1 MIDFAENRFF
11 YRSFFEGGG
20 EKKIVEKRAYCSFLE
35 MEMIETKFTLQ
46 YKFLITSFT
55 SPYAYSLIYNSCS
68 SD

>member
-11 YRSFFEGGG
+11 YRSFFEGG